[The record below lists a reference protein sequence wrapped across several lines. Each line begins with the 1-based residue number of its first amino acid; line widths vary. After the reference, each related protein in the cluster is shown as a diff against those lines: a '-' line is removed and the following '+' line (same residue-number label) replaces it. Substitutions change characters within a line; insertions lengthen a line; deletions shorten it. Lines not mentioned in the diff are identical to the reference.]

1 MDTLGWDCSAP
12 NDNCTEYA
20 PSAEDSRYDLREL
33 NCCVVRDAYW
43 QGDVALWD
51 RVLSYWDTL
60 LTQE

>member
-12 NDNCTEYA
+12 NDDC
-20 PSAEDSRYDLREL
+20 AEHASITSDREYDLWEL
-33 NCCVVRDAYW
+33 NCCVVRDAYRRD
-43 QGDVALWD
+43 DVALWD